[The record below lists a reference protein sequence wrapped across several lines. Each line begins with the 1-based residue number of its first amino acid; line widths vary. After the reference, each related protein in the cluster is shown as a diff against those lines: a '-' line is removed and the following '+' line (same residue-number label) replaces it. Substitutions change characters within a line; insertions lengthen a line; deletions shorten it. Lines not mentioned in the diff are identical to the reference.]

1 MNRTVAVLAAAC
13 GLLFTSAAVADEDD
27 NPDWSKQQQQAAG
40 SSGLGESCRRKT
52 DCKEGLK
59 CVRRVCTDPHEGET
73 CGATADCGGGEL
85 KCINDKCTSPNAP
98 AGSGGMGKK
107 PPPPEGG
114 NKDNGD
120 EGEGKPAVAAS
131 GDWMKFRL
139 DDGQTHPFIGI
150 TGLFGGFG
158 IGALDVGAGVNFGN
172 VATTLLFALKA
183 GIIVG
188 GHHELAIEL
197 TPFFTA
203 AVIPPPGGAVFE
215 TNVSYG
221 YLVPVTDHVS
231 WPLRLGV
238 GLMAG
243 PSPNAG
249 DNAFFQVRADLVG
262 VQINV
267 GHLLIDAHLP
277 SFRYFITSANG
288 TTVQILDWLFGVSV
302 GYAL

>member
-1 MNRTVAVLAAAC
+1 MNERIAVLAAVC
-13 GLLFTSAAVADEDD
+13 GLLFASTAVADEDD

-40 SSGLGESCRRKT
+40 SSGIGESCRRKT

-85 KCINDKCTSPNAP
+85 KCIADKCTSPNAP
-98 AGSGGMGKK
+98 VTAK
-107 PPPPEGG
+107 PKPSQPEGD
-114 NKDNGD
+114 DNGGGD
-120 EGEGKPAVAAS
+120 AAKPETKAAS
-131 GDWMKFRL
+131 TDWLKFRL

-150 TGLFGGFG
+150 TGVLGGFG
-158 IGALDVGAGVNFGN
+158 IAGQDLGIGAGLNFGA
-172 VATTLLFALKA
+172 VGGALLFALKA

-188 GHHELAIEL
+188 GHHELAAEI

-203 AVIPPPGGAVFE
+203 FPVGAAVFE

-221 YLVPVTDHVS
+221 YLIPITEHVS

-238 GLMAG
+238 GIMAG
-243 PSPNAG
+243 PSPNAQ
-249 DNAFFQVRADLVG
+249 DLAWFQVRADLVG

-267 GHLLIDAHLP
+267 GHLMIDLHLP
-277 SFRYFITSANG
+277 SFRYFVTSSNG
-288 TTVQILDWLFGVSV
+288 ATGHILNWDFGAGF
-302 GYAL
+302 GYAF